1 MLRLA
6 FYREKRSLSQAE
18 LARVSGVPQQTISGI
33 ETEQR
38 TNPGVF
44 TVWQLCKALGC
55 TLEEMIGEANRQKEK
70 TA

>member
-1 MLRLA
+1 
-6 FYREKRSLSQAE
+6 

-55 TLEEMIGEANRQKEK
+55 TLEEMIGEANTPKEK